1 MRDKAKVSKLG
12 HTLRKN
18 GRAYAFCYAM
28 VAFAV
33 IQFAVF
39 YVWINI
45 NSIVMAFQQ
54 YTGNA
59 ADGTEL
65 YQWSFFQFDRLFRE
79 FSLPASQIAVAIR
92 NTFLYFGAGVAL
104 VFICFFFSY
113 FLYKKVWGYRFFR
126 IIFYLPSIINAV
138 VWVTVYRD
146 LIQKYGPIY
155 ELLESWFGYELPA
168 LLSNVATATPT
179 IIAFTVWTGLGV
191 NMILYLGAMNRLP
204 QEVIEAGEL
213 DGISWWREMFS
224 IVLPMIW
231 PTVSTT
237 LILQC
242 TQLFN
247 SSGPILL
254 FGTAGIPA
262 GSYDTTTISYWI
274 FSATQAGNDLNFPA
288 AMGLFFTLIS
298 FPIVLFIRW
307 FFNKIDP
314 DVEY

>member
-1 MRDKAKVSKLG
+1 M
-12 HTLRKN
+12 
-18 GRAYAFCYAM
+18 
-28 VAFAV
+28 
-33 IQFAVF
+33 
-39 YVWINI
+39 
-45 NSIVMAFQQ
+45 
-54 YTGNA
+54 
-59 ADGTEL
+59 
-65 YQWSFFQFDRLFRE
+65 
-79 FSLPASQIAVAIR
+79 
-92 NTFLYFGAGVAL
+92 
-104 VFICFFFSY
+104 
-113 FLYKKVWGYRFFR
+113 
-126 IIFYLPSIINAV
+126 
-138 VWVTVYRD
+138 
-146 LIQKYGPIY
+146 
-155 ELLESWFGYELPA
+155 
-168 LLSNVATATPT
+168 ATATPT
-179 IIAFTVWTGLGV
+179 IIAFTIWTGLGV

-213 DGISWWREMFS
+213 DGISWWREMFV

-237 LILQC
+237 LILQF

-298 FPIVLFIRW
+298 FPIVLFVRW
-307 FFNKIDP
+307 LFNKIDP